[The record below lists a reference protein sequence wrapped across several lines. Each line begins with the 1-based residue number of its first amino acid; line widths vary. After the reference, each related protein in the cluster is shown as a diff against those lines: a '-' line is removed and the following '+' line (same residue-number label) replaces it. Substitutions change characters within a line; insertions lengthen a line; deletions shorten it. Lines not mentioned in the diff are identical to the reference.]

1 MSVNTH
7 SAIAAA
13 DDGKVLT
20 EIVVTYFD
28 DKYQARAAQV
38 VLVLRALAAADAL
51 HVAEVARVLAQMGV
65 RV

>member
-1 MSVNTH
+1 MSINTH

-38 VLVLRALAAADAL
+38 VLVLRALAAAEA
-51 HVAEVARVLAQMGV
+51 HQVAEVARALQGMGV